1 MLTAGDP
8 DGGRCSPFYE
18 TRRTFDSAPFLQ
30 LRMKSPG
37 RNCFVIAAA
46 VPGANRFVSLS
57 DNPELAGGIELIP
70 AEGADC
76 IRIPGETVE
85 GETDAVLR
93 EEICHILKEHIQM
106 AGEETGF

>member
-8 DGGRCSPFYE
+8 DGGRYSPFYE
-18 TRRTFDSAPFLQ
+18 TRRTFDSAPSLQ

-57 DNPELAGGIELIP
+57 DNPELAGGIEL
-70 AEGADC
+70 AFSEGTDH
-76 IRIPGETVE
+76 IGVPGKSVQRQLDT
-85 GETDAVLR
+85 VLR
-93 EEICHILKEHIQM
+93 EQV
-106 AGEETGF
+106 